1 MIKVEGGEKEQLA
14 KWQKMKTS
22 SVFSL
27 DVVLMILGFVLFVFD
42 SEIQSFTD
50 TQINYS
56 LYGGVFFVL
65 GLILYFNRRKR

>member
-1 MIKVEGGEKEQLA
+1 MINVKGGEKEPLA
-14 KWQKMKTS
+14 KWLKMKTS

-27 DVVLMILGFVLFVFD
+27 DVVLMIFGLVLVVFN

-50 TQINYS
+50 TQINYA
-56 LYGGVFFVL
+56 LFGGALFAI